1 MAKLPTVVAFGPRP
15 SSRSPRRVIPIRA
28 GIAES
33 AEAKGLSGLS
43 TDFGGLATSFAKLAA
58 ANAADEER
66 KAAAQDRLALTR
78 AKSKHLAADL
88 AIRDSF
94 ESDTDYPTFEAR
106 YTAAIGE
113 ATKEIVESFGERTD
127 LAKLFA
133 ASTADTR
140 TRGLSKVRAAARKK
154 SDDAGRADL
163 FEQIDQNKN
172 TYVRSSD
179 PDTRRLTLV
188 ATGLAIRS
196 AAAAGYITAE
206 KAQELGRETAV
217 GFVEDFLAIQPPAV
231 QMRMAGGDKPVPDFT
246 GETGTSADLLP
257 PETRERIYRAAER
270 QALADESRALR
281 LQDRAERLAEK
292 ALKEARDVRHAENV
306 DGILE
311 GRTTDADLDAA
322 LANREING
330 SQFIA
335 ARKLLEAETK
345 ESAVDDDANTVLEF
359 TQQIEAGTLTT
370 DQVIDAYANKLL
382 KRETMDRFRNEIDA
396 GPDDFRTKEERRILV
411 ENVGGVSG
419 LGAILGEKATRK
431 VNDARQEFNDRV
443 RGPDKEDPRAVRL
456 DIESRAAEPRT
467 LESLFRPRFMVGE
480 TKETMNIR
488 ETRKATAK
496 ALRAGKITPAQAARE
511 IQLIKDIEAARP
523 KQ

>member
-15 SSRSPRRVIPIRA
+15 SSRSPRRVIPFRA

-33 AEAKGLSGLS
+33 AEAAGLH
-43 TDFGGLATSFAKLAA
+43 ATSAA
-58 ANAADEER
+58 IGGATTEAARLGRQIADAEER
-66 KAAAQDRLALTR
+66 TARAQDRLALTR

-88 AIRDSF
+88 AIRDSL
-94 ESDTDYPTFEAR
+94 EDETDYTTFEAR
-106 YTAAIGE
+106 YSAAIGE
-113 ATKEIVESFGERTD
+113 ATENIVESFGERTD
-127 LAKLFA
+127 LAELFV

-140 TRGLSKVRAAARKK
+140 TRGLAKVRAAARTK

-163 FEQIDQNKN
+163 FEQIDENKN

-206 KAQELGRETAV
+206 KARELGRETAV
-217 GFVEDFLAIQPPAV
+217 GFVEGFIAIQPPAV
-231 QMRMAGGDKPVPDFT
+231 QMRTTGGDKPAPDFT
-246 GETGTSADLLP
+246 GDTGTSADLLP

-292 ALKEARDVRHAENV
+292 ALKEARDVRAAELT

-311 GRTTDADLDAA
+311 GAATDADLDAA
-322 LANREING
+322 LADRSING

-335 ARKLLEAETK
+335 ARKLLEAEEK
-345 ESAVDDDANTVLEF
+345 ESAVDDDPNTVLEF
-359 TQQIEAGTLTT
+359 TQQIEVGTLTA

-480 TKETMNIR
+480 TKETMDVR
-488 ETRKATAK
+488 ETRKATAR